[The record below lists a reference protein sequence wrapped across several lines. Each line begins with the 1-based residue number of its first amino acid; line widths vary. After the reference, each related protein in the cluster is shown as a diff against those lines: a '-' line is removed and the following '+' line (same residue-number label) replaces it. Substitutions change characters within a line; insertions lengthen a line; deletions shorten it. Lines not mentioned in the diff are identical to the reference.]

1 MQSKVKTIK
10 EYLAEVPDDRK
21 EILSEMHKTIV
32 KNMPKGF
39 QEVMSYGMIGYVVPH
54 SLYPAGYHCDPKQPL
69 PFMCLASQKNYI
81 SFYHMGLYAGVL
93 LEWFSKEWP
102 KHSSKKLDMG
112 KCCVRFKKPEDVPI
126 QLLAELVSKMTPEE
140 WIKVY
145 EKSIQKK

>member
-1 MQSKVKTIK
+1 MQSKAKTIQ
-10 EYLAEVPDDRK
+10 EYLAEVPDERK

-81 SFYHMGLYAGVL
+81 SFYHMGLYAGLL
-93 LEWFSKEWP
+93 LEWFTSEWP
-102 KHSSKKLDMG
+102 KHSTKKLDMG
-112 KCCVRFKKPEDVPI
+112 KCCVRFKKPEDVPLKLI
-126 QLLAELVSKMTPEE
+126 AELVTKVSPEE
-140 WIKVY
+140 WIEVF
-145 EKSIQKK
+145 ENAFKKK